1 MKHEKL
7 VKAFMD
13 FLDKNFGDVA
23 TEEVH
28 QEGTQLQDGVEVQKS
43 VHEEER
49 RALFVALAP
58 QFDDGTTEDLH
69 GDWYSTLD
77 VAKACRSY
85 NKHSRKAGLGHK
97 IELSDE
103 HAVVEQSYL
112 APTNFTLN
120 TPNGDVLIRKG
131 TWLMEWH
138 FPELDLQEGQI
149 DLWKSVITGDITG
162 ISIQC
167 SAMGTTLED
176 E

>member
-1 MKHEKL
+1 MKKEKL

-13 FLDKNFGDVA
+13 FVDKNFGDVY

-28 QEGTQLQDGVEVQKS
+28 QEGTNIRDGVEVQKS

-69 GDWYSTLD
+69 KDWYSAEE

-85 NKHSRKAGLGHK
+85 NKHSKKAGLGHR
-97 IELSDE
+97 IELADD

-112 APTNFTLN
+112 APTNFVLD

-138 FPELDLQEGQI
+138 FPEYEASPDEI
-149 DLWKSVITGDITG
+149 DLWKAVKAGEITG

-167 SAMGTTLED
+167 TAMGINLSD